1 MIKVY
6 VNTFRGLEEVPYEE
20 IDNYA
25 GRFVVWIDLLD
36 PKEDEL
42 ELVKEKTGFD
52 MPPKE
57 ILGEIEISSKYVEEK
72 DYVEMTLSF
81 VIQYKGEI
89 LVEPVVFY
97 IKEKFLVSV
106 RYRDIPSILMFKN
119 RINIHKKF
127 YQFPEGIFAGILG
140 IEVDRI
146 GDRLE
151 ILGKRIK
158 ELWKQMFEEQSEE
171 MIRELAYYDELN
183 ITLMESIN
191 EKLRVLSKCLK
202 SPLINAHTKKELRV
216 IYEDLSTLL
225 DYTSFYME
233 KIDSI
238 QASLL
243 GLITIRQNEAVKVFT
258 VLATIFLPATLIA
271 SIFGMNFKYMP
282 ELTWK
287 YGYPYSLFLMVFTT
301 LVLLFWVRRKGWL

>member
-1 MIKVY
+1 VIRIY
-6 VNTFRGLEEVPYEE
+6 ANTFNGLQEISYEE
-20 IDNYA
+20 IEKYA
-25 GRFVVWIDLLD
+25 GKFVIWIDLLD
-36 PKEDEL
+36 PKEEEL
-42 ELVKEKTGFD
+42 KLVKEKTGFE

-72 DYVEMTLSF
+72 DYIEMTLSF

-89 LVEPVVFY
+89 LVEPVVFF
-97 IKEKFLVSV
+97 IKGKFLVSV

-119 RINIHKKF
+119 RVNLHKKF
-127 YQFPEGIFAGILG
+127 YQFPEGLFAGILG
-140 IEVDRI
+140 LEVDRI

-151 ILGKRIK
+151 ILGKRIR
-158 ELWKQMFEEQSEE
+158 EVWKQMFEEQSEE

-183 ITLMESIN
+183 ITLMESIS
-191 EKLRVLSKCLK
+191 EKLRILSKCLK
-202 SPLINAHTKKELRV
+202 SHLINAQTKKELKI

-238 QASLL
+238 QTSLL
-243 GLITIRQNEAVKVFT
+243 GLINTKQNEAVKVFT

-282 ELTWK
+282 ELNWK
-287 YGYPYSLFLMVFTT
+287 YGYPYSLLLMLTT
-301 LVLLFWVRRKGWL
+301 TVVLLFWVRRKGWL

>member
-1 MIKVY
+1 MIKIY
-6 VNTFRGLEEVPYEE
+6 VNTFKGLEEISYEE

-25 GRFVVWIDLLD
+25 GKFVVWIDLLD
-36 PKEDEL
+36 PKEEEL
-42 ELVKEKTGFD
+42 QLVKEKTGFD

-72 DYVEMTLSF
+72 DFVEMTLSF

-89 LVEPVVFY
+89 LVEPVVFF

-119 RINIHKKF
+119 RINIHRKF

-191 EKLRVLSKCLK
+191 EKLRILSKCLK
-202 SPLINAHTKKELRV
+202 SPLINAHTKKELRI

-287 YGYPYSLFLMVFTT
+287 YGYPYSLFLMVITT
-301 LVLLFWVRRKGWL
+301 MVLLFWVRRKGWL

>member
-1 MIKVY
+1 MIKIY
-6 VNTFRGLEEVPYEE
+6 VNTFKGLEEISYEE

-25 GRFVVWIDLLD
+25 GKFVVWIDLLD
-36 PKEDEL
+36 PKEEEL
-42 ELVKEKTGFD
+42 KLVKEKTGFD

-89 LVEPVVFY
+89 LVEPVVFF

-191 EKLRVLSKCLK
+191 EKLRILSKCLK
-202 SPLINAHTKKELRV
+202 SPLINAHTKKELRI

-287 YGYPYSLFLMVFTT
+287 YGYPYSLFLMVITT
-301 LVLLFWVRRKGWL
+301 MVLLFWVRRKGWL

>member
-1 MIKVY
+1 MIKIY
-6 VNTFRGLEEVPYEE
+6 VNTFNGLQEISYEE
-20 IDNYA
+20 IEKYA
-25 GRFVVWIDLLD
+25 GKFVIWIDLLD
-36 PKEDEL
+36 PKEEEL
-42 ELVKEKTGFD
+42 KLVKEKTGFE

-72 DYVEMTLSF
+72 DFVELTLSF

-89 LVEPVVFY
+89 LVEPVVFF
-97 IKEKFLVSV
+97 IRGKFLVSV

-119 RINIHKKF
+119 RVNLHKRF

-140 IEVDRI
+140 VEVDRI

-151 ILGKRIK
+151 ILGKRIR
-158 ELWKQMFEEQSEE
+158 EVWKQMFVEQSEE

-183 ITLMESIN
+183 LTLMESIN
-191 EKLRVLSKCLK
+191 EKLRILSKCLK
-202 SPLINAHTKKELRV
+202 SPLINAQTKKELKI

-225 DYTSFYME
+225 DYTTFYME

-238 QASLL
+238 QTSLL
-243 GLITIRQNEAVKVFT
+243 GLINTKQNEAVKVFT

-282 ELTWK
+282 ELDWK
-287 YGYPYSLFLMVFTT
+287 YGYPYSLLLMLITT
-301 LVLLFWVRRKGWL
+301 VVLLFWVRRKGWL

>member
-1 MIKVY
+1 MIKIY
-6 VNTFRGLEEVPYEE
+6 VNTFKGLEEISYEE
-20 IDNYA
+20 IDKYA
-25 GRFVVWIDLLD
+25 GKFVVWIDLLD
-36 PKEDEL
+36 PKDEEL
-42 ELVKEKTGFD
+42 KLVKEKTGFD

-89 LVEPVVFY
+89 IVEPVVFF

-191 EKLRVLSKCLK
+191 EKLRILSKCLK
-202 SPLINAHTKKELRV
+202 SPLINAHTKKELRI

-301 LVLLFWVRRKGWL
+301 LVLLLWVRRKGWL

>member
-191 EKLRVLSKCLK
+191 EKLRVISKCLK

>member
-1 MIKVY
+1 MIRIY
-6 VNTFRGLEEVPYEE
+6 ANTFNGLQEISYEE
-20 IDNYA
+20 IEKYA
-25 GRFVVWIDLLD
+25 GKFVIWIDLLD
-36 PKEDEL
+36 PKEEEL
-42 ELVKEKTGFD
+42 KLVKEKTGFE

-72 DYVEMTLSF
+72 DYIEMTLSF

-89 LVEPVVFY
+89 LVEPVVFF
-97 IKEKFLVSV
+97 IKGKFLVSV

-119 RINIHKKF
+119 RVNLHKKF
-127 YQFPEGIFAGILG
+127 YQFPEGLFAGILG
-140 IEVDRI
+140 LEVDRI

-151 ILGKRIK
+151 ILGKRIR
-158 ELWKQMFEEQSEE
+158 EVWKQMFEEQSEE

-183 ITLMESIN
+183 ITLMESIS
-191 EKLRVLSKCLK
+191 EKLRILSKCLK
-202 SPLINAHTKKELRV
+202 SPLINAQTKKELKI

-238 QASLL
+238 QTSLL
-243 GLITIRQNEAVKVFT
+243 GLINTKQNEAVKVFT

-282 ELTWK
+282 ELNWK
-287 YGYPYSLFLMVFTT
+287 YGYPYSLLLMLTT
-301 LVLLFWVRRKGWL
+301 TVVLLFWVRRKGWL